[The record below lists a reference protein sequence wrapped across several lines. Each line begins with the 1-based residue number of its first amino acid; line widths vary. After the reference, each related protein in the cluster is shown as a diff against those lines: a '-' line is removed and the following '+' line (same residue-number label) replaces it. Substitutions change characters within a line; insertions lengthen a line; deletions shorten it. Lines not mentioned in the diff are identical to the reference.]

1 MSRVEDKAARRAH
14 PAPMPKAEAWIREHG
29 AAYAGRWVALR
40 DDELVASAISF
51 TELRRQLS
59 SLDDVLVT
67 VIE

>member
-1 MSRVEDKAARRAH
+1 MSPVEDKAVRRAY
-14 PAPMPKAEAWIREHG
+14 PAPMPKAEAWIREHV
-29 AAYAGRWVALR
+29 GRWVALR

>member
-1 MSRVEDKAARRAH
+1 MSRVEDEVTRRAY
-14 PAPMPKAEAWIREHG
+14 PPPMPKAEAWIREHG

-40 DDELVASAISF
+40 DDELVASATSF
-51 TELRRQLS
+51 AELRRQLS